1 MHDSIH
7 LFVALPISMVQEGLP
22 KRLILPGG
30 QYPDHALH
38 SFAGPAPP
46 LPFHAIAVEPVIRFC
61 STQVNFCMDATL
73 AQAWD
78 IGSISFQIA
87 LQFVYLF
94 QIRLCSGAAPGSIHP
109 YGNPF
114 HNIVGLVKLSDNT
127 VYQFP
132 LAEAEPGPDL
142 FMYMI
147 TVTEVL
153 VIQAAFYHLLKV
165 LKLVPEPSI
174 PIR

>member
-1 MHDSIH
+1 MPRW
-7 LFVALPISMVQEGLP
+7 L
-22 KRLILPGG
+22 RLG
-30 QYPDHALH
+30 
-38 SFAGPAPP
+38 
-46 LPFHAIAVEPVIRFC
+46 
-61 STQVNFCMDATL
+61 
-73 AQAWD
+73 D

-87 LQFVYLF
+87 LQFVYLL
-94 QIRLCSGAAPGSIHP
+94 QIRLCSGVAPGSVHP

-114 HNIVGLVKLSDNT
+114 RNIVGLVNLSDNT
-127 VYQFP
+127 VYQFL

-165 LKLVPEPSI
+165 LKLVHGPSI

>member
-1 MHDSIH
+1 
-7 LFVALPISMVQEGLP
+7 MVQESLR

-30 QYPDHALH
+30 QYPDHVLH

-61 STQVNFCMDATL
+61 STQVDFCMDAAL

-87 LQFVYLF
+87 LQFVYLL
-94 QIRLCSGAAPGSIHP
+94 QIRLCSGAAPGSVHP

-114 HNIVGLVKLSDNT
+114 HNIVSLVKLSDHT

-147 TVTEVL
+147 AVAEVL

-165 LKLVPEPSI
+165 LKLVPGPSI

>member
-1 MHDSIH
+1 
-7 LFVALPISMVQEGLP
+7 
-22 KRLILPGG
+22 
-30 QYPDHALH
+30 
-38 SFAGPAPP
+38 
-46 LPFHAIAVEPVIRFC
+46 
-61 STQVNFCMDATL
+61 MDAAL

-78 IGSISFQIA
+78 IGGISFQIA
-87 LQFVYLF
+87 LQFVYLL
-94 QIRLCSGAAPGSIHP
+94 QIRLCSGAAPSSVHP

-114 HNIVGLVKLSDNT
+114 HNIVGLVKLSDHA
-127 VYQFP
+127 VCQFP

-147 TVTEVL
+147 AVAEVL

-165 LKLVPEPSI
+165 LKLVPGPSI

>member
-1 MHDSIH
+1 
-7 LFVALPISMVQEGLP
+7 
-22 KRLILPGG
+22 
-30 QYPDHALH
+30 
-38 SFAGPAPP
+38 
-46 LPFHAIAVEPVIRFC
+46 
-61 STQVNFCMDATL
+61 MDAAL

-87 LQFVYLF
+87 LQFVYLL
-94 QIRLCSGAAPGSIHP
+94 QILLCSGAAPDRVHP

-114 HNIVGLVKLSDNT
+114 HNIVGLVKLSDHT

-132 LAEAEPGPDL
+132 LAEVEPGPDL

-147 TVTEVL
+147 AVTEVL
-153 VIQAAFYHLLKV
+153 VIQVAFYHLLKV
-165 LKLVPEPSI
+165 LKLVPGPSI